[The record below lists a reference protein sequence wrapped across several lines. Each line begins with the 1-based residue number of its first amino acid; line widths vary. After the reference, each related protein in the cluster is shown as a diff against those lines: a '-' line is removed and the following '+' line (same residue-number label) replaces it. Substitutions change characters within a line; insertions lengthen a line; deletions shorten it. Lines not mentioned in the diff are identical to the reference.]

1 MHFYTR
7 ATMIS
12 RTARA
17 MAGLLIGLF
26 LVAALPALADRDTD
40 VAPYSPTGSQQEPH
54 YFGFMESPDHDR
66 EYAER
71 LRVLP
76 TDKDELP
83 QSFSW
88 TGQMTIAKSQG
99 TCGSCWSFAAMGQI
113 EAHMNIFYGQ
123 ELDLSEQQGIN
134 CNPYGADC
142 DGGWASAVYNV
153 GMTYGMI
160 REDAMGYASADQ
172 GVCEQG
178 DFLPFAFITDW
189 YYVTPNVT
197 QIKTALLN
205 GPVCSSMDAN
215 SQFDDYTT
223 GCFSYPGGPY
233 TNHLVVI
240 VGWDDR
246 ACDDNGAWICKN
258 SWGTDFGDFGL
269 FTIQYGSSLIGTN
282 VTQIELDIPDVD
294 VGITGPDEG
303 TTLFAGDAVDIEWV
317 TTGASCSTVDIWFG
331 ADGVLDTQIADGIAN
346 DGSFAWIVPNFTTGN
361 MRICVVADGD
371 TRNGF
376 DISDRYSMIGH
387 KSVYVSALGSDTY
400 PYATPADAANSIHD
414 ALAICAGR
422 DTVLVAGGDYFGT
435 IGVAG
440 TTWVVGGWND
450 TFTVRD
456 SQATPTRIQ
465 SATSGMVFLS
475 SPDGHS
481 GVIGFEFHDC
491 TGAVG
496 STPALGKHG
505 GGIYVSGSSPVIK
518 DCIFTDNSADPY
530 GGFGVGGAIVAYGG
544 SPRIENC
551 VFTGGLADQG
561 GAVALFDPVDAVITG
576 SDFVTNVCTET
587 TNGQQGAAIYVQGGS
602 LELVDNRFDGN
613 GTTNKGGAVYAEGAI
628 MVLTDNHFTGNQAL
642 VTGGAIMITGGSLT
656 LTGGSLTGNSSI
668 TTRGGGLFVTG
679 ADAIVRNVLLI
690 GNASPTI
697 GSAIMLDTVGEVE
710 IANCAFLENMSDEAS
725 MGTVAILTG
734 ESLLFRNNVL
744 ADNQGGGIGGGV
756 TSLNLDFNVFWNNGV
771 DYLVMPPG
779 ANDIQAEPIFV
790 NAPAGDYGL
799 ALHSPCLD
807 RGDPEVSCSDLDGSR
822 NDVGLCGGPDAEFA
836 APAAVQGAVLTELS
850 GGRLEITWTANGEP
864 DMTDYVIY
872 RGVADPFVPAAEL
885 VAVTIP
891 HPGVSWID
899 EAPTGGY
906 YLVVPLNGTG
916 HVGGYSAKLETTTD
930 ADSGDTPRALAVT
943 GVTPNPFNP
952 RTKIAFAVP
961 RAGHV
966 DVRVHDMRGRVVKTL
981 VSGDMAAGRHER
993 VWEGRNDDG
1002 APVATGVYLVR
1013 VYDGDRAATAK
1024 VVLTK

>member
-1 MHFYTR
+1 MHFFTR
-7 ATMIS
+7 ATRTS
-12 RTARA
+12 RTTRV
-17 MAGLLIGLF
+17 MVGLLIGLL
-26 LVAALPALADRDTD
+26 LVAALPALADRTADM
-40 VAPYSPTGSQQEPH
+40 APYTPYDSHQGTRH
-54 YFGFMESPDHDR
+54 FGFMESPDHDR

-71 LRVLP
+71 VRVLP
-76 TDKDELP
+76 TDKDDLP

-88 TGQMTIAKSQG
+88 AGQMTIAKNQG
-99 TCGSCWSFAAMGQI
+99 TCGSCWSFAALGQI

-153 GMTYGMI
+153 AMTYGMI
-160 REDAMGYASADQ
+160 REDAMGYASAYQ
-172 GVCEQG
+172 GSCEQG
-178 DFLPFAFITDW
+178 SFMPFAFMTDW

-205 GPVCSSMDAN
+205 GPVCTSMDAEGP
-215 SQFDDYTT
+215 FEDYTT
-223 GCFSYPGGPY
+223 GCYAYPGGPY

-269 FTIQYGSSLIGTN
+269 FTIQYGASLIGTN
-282 VTQIELDIPDVD
+282 VTQIELDIPDVE
-294 VGITGPDEG
+294 VAITGPDES
-303 TTLFAGDAVDIEWV
+303 TQLFAGDAVDIEWE
-317 TTGASCSTVDIWFG
+317 TQGASCSTVDIWYG
-331 ADGVLDTQIADGIAN
+331 ADGVLDTQVADGIAN
-346 DGSFAWIVPNFTTGN
+346 DGSFAWSVPNFTTDN
-361 MRICVVADGD
+361 MRICVVADGN

-376 DISDRYSMIGH
+376 DITDRFSVIGH

-414 ALAICAGR
+414 ALGACAGR
-422 DTVLVAGGDYFGT
+422 DSVLVAGGDYSGSFG
-435 IGVAG
+435 VSG
-440 TTWVVGGWND
+440 TTWVIGGWND

-456 SQATPTRIQ
+456 TQATPTRIQ
-465 SATSGMVFLS
+465 SVASGMVFVDS
-475 SPDGHS
+475 ADGHS
-481 GVIGFEFHDC
+481 GVTGVEFHDC

-496 STPALGKHG
+496 STPAMGKHG

-518 DCIFTDNSADPY
+518 DCVFTDNSGDPY

-544 SPRIENC
+544 SPRIEDC
-551 VFTGGLADQG
+551 VFTGGFADLG
-561 GAVALFDPVDAVITG
+561 GAVALFDPVDVVITG
-576 SDFVTNVCTET
+576 CDFMTNVCTET
-587 TNGQQGAAIYVQGGS
+587 TSDQRGAAIYVQGGS
-602 LELVDNRFDGN
+602 LELVDNLFDGN
-613 GTTNKGGAVYAEGAI
+613 GTTNMGGAVYAEDAI
-628 MVLTDNHFTGNQAL
+628 LILTDNHFTGNQAL
-642 VTGGAIMITGGSLT
+642 ATGGALMITGGSLT
-656 LTGGSLTGNSSI
+656 LTGGSLTGNSA
-668 TTRGGGLFVTG
+668 TTIQGGGMFVTG
-679 ADAIVRNVLLI
+679 ADVSVRNVLMT
-690 GNASPTI
+690 GNISPSI
-697 GSAIMLDTVGEVE
+697 GSAIMLDSVGQIE
-710 IANCAFLENMSDEAS
+710 IVNCAFLENVSDVTS
-725 MGTVAILTG
+725 MGTIGVLPG

-744 ADNQGGGIGGGV
+744 ANNQGGGIGGSAT
-756 TSLNLDFNVFWNNGV
+756 TSDLDFNLAWNNGV
-771 DYLVMPPG
+771 DYLGFTPG

-807 RGDPEVSCSDLDGSR
+807 RGDPEVSYCDPDGSR
-822 NDVGLCGGPDAEFA
+822 NDMGICGGPAAEFA

-850 GGRLEITWTANGEP
+850 GGRLEITWTANGEL
-864 DMTDYVIY
+864 DMADYVIY
-872 RGVADPFVPAAEL
+872 CGVADPFVPAAGL
-885 VAVTIP
+885 VAVTVP
-891 HPGVSWID
+891 HPGESWID

-906 YLVVPLNGTG
+906 YLVVAVDDTG

-930 ADSGDTPRALAVT
+930 AGGGDTPRALAVT
-943 GVTPNPFNP
+943 GITPNPFNP

-961 RAGHV
+961 QAGLV
-966 DVRVHDMRGRVVKTL
+966 NVRIHDMRGRVVKTL

-993 VWEGRNDDG
+993 VWEGRDDDG

-1013 VYDGDRAATAK
+1013 VHDGDRVATAK